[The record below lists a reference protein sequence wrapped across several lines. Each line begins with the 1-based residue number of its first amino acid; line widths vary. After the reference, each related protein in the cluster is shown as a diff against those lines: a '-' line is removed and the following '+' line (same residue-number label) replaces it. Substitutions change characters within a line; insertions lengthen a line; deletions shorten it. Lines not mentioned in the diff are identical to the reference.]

1 MVVGVAAGA
10 FLWQAMAGSPR
21 RYLPSRWPWRC
32 LAYLVTSILIGLALV
47 CVLPLGILFPP
58 ALILAALPVG
68 ALERRRLRLIDVPA
82 DSPHA
87 TPSPGLGAWLWLR
100 LRLAEGATW
109 REFGYMLT
117 LTTVLLAADF
127 VSLLVLLA
135 CVITFAGPLFVAS
148 EGVFRVGPLV
158 TDTISEALALSLLL
172 GPVVTVLGLYGTSAV
187 AGAQGAYTRW
197 LLAPRPAES
206 DRKVEELAGS
216 RTRLVNAFEA
226 ERRRIERDLH
236 DGAQQHLVMLSMTLG
251 LARLELDGTDGRAH
265 ALVTDAHDQARQ
277 ALAAIR
283 ELIHGIHPQVLTD
296 LGLAAP
302 VGELAERCRVPVEVD
317 IRLDGRLPPE
327 TETTAYFVVSE
338 SLTNAVKHAAAGKI
352 TVTGQ
357 LVDGWL
363 VLMVSDDGSGG
374 ADPGRGSGLRGL
386 VDRGRGDG
394 WHAGDHQPRRRA
406 NHDPDGTPV
415 PLRIVL
421 AEDAVLLRAGLVSLL
436 ESFGHTVVAAVGDAP
451 SLLEAARTHAPDLV
465 ITDVRMPPGYT
476 DEGLRAA
483 VALRAGDPDA
493 AVLVLSQYTATAYAA
508 ELLGPAGSAG
518 VGYLLAR

>member
-1 MVVGVAAGA
+1 VAAGA

-21 RYLPSRWPWRC
+21 RYLLSWWPWRC
-32 LAYLVTSILIGLALV
+32 LAYLVTSVLIGLALV

-68 ALERRRLRLIDVPA
+68 ALERRRLRLIDAVPA

-87 TPSPGLGAWLWLR
+87 TPSPGLGAWLW

-117 LTTVLLAADF
+117 LTTVLLAVDF
-127 VSLLVLLA
+127 VSLLVLLG
-135 CVITFAGPLFVAS
+135 CVITLAGPLFVAG

-158 TDTISEALALSLLL
+158 ADTIGEALALSLLL
-172 GPVVTVLGLYGTSAV
+172 GPVVTVLGLYGMSAV

-197 LLAPRPAES
+197 LLAPRRAES

-216 RTRLVNAFEA
+216 RTRLVNAFEV

-236 DGAQQHLVMLSMTLG
+236 DGAQQHLVLLSMTLG
-251 LARLELDGTDGRAH
+251 LARLELDGTDGSART
-265 ALVTDAHDQARQ
+265 LVTDAHDQARQ

-296 LGLAAP
+296 LGVAAA

-352 TVTGQ
+352 TVTGR

-363 VLMVSDDGSGG
+363 VVMVSDDGSGG

-386 VDRGRGDG
+386 VDR
-394 WHAGDHQPRRRA
+394 AA
-406 NHDPDGTPV
+406 VMDGT
-415 PLRIVL
+415 
-421 AEDAVLLRAGLVSLL
+421 
-436 ESFGHTVVAAVGDAP
+436 
-451 SLLEAARTHAPDLV
+451 LV
-465 ITDVRMPPGYT
+465 IT
-476 DEGLRAA
+476 
-483 VALRAGDPDA
+483 
-493 AVLVLSQYTATAYAA
+493 S
-508 ELLGPAGSAG
+508 PAGGPTTIRMELPCRCA
-518 VGYLLAR
+518 